1 MYFTNGYTVCMLNL
15 VACLRLVCYYLLPIH
30 FYLKVMNKPEDGG
43 LPSVKLFYLPGD
55 EEESQ
60 EDIGE
65 YLVSQGAFR

>member
-1 MYFTNGYTVCMLNL
+1 MYFTNGYMYVKFSGLSAFGMLL
-15 VACLRLVCYYLLPIH
+15 FVANN
-30 FYLKVMNKPEDGG
+30 FYSKVMNNPDDGG